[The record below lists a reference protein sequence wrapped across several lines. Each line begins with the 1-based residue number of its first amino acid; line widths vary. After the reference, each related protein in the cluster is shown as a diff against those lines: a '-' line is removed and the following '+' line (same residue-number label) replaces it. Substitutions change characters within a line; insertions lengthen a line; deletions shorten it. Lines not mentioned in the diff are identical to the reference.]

1 MVSNLSIKSGETA
14 LFYGNAKSP
23 PPEQLPSPSPLTE
36 QQQFLRLNISPETV
50 ALLPIKELTEVL
62 NISTD
67 QITPMPYMSPWIMGT
82 HNWQGNILWLIDLGY
97 LIGLQPLCQRVSASS
112 YTAAILQFRFPNSNQ
127 AVGVVVNQ
135 VGNIERLNVNSIQP
149 PSLSPENK
157 ELAKLLQ
164 GYWLKSEQELLA
176 VLKPDA
182 IVQAISQTKK

>member
-1 MVSNLSIKSGETA
+1 MASNLSIKSGETA
-14 LFYGNAKSP
+14 LFYGNAKPS
-23 PPEQLPSPSPLTE
+23 PPEQLPSDSTLAE

-50 ALLPIKELTEVL
+50 ALLPIKALSEVL
-62 NISTD
+62 NISTE

-97 LIGLQPLCQRVSASS
+97 LIGLQPLGQQVSTSS
-112 YTAAILQFRFPNSNQ
+112 YKAAILQFRFPNSNQ

-135 VGNIERLNVNSIQP
+135 VGNMERLNINSIQP
-149 PSLSPENK
+149 PSLAPENK

-182 IVQAISQTKK
+182 IVQAISQTTN

>member
-1 MVSNLSIKSGETA
+1 MASNLSIKSGETA
-14 LFYGNAKSP
+14 LFYGNAKLV
-23 PPEQLPSPSPLTE
+23 PPEQPSSPSPLAE

-50 ALLPIKELTEVL
+50 ALLPIKELSEVL
-62 NISTD
+62 NISTE
-67 QITPMPYMSPWIMGT
+67 QITPMPYMLPWIMGT
-82 HNWQGNILWLIDLGY
+82 YNWQGNILWLIDLGY
-97 LIGLQPLCQRVSASS
+97 LIGLQPLGQQVSASS

-135 VGNIERLNVNSIQP
+135 VGNIERLNINSIQP

-182 IVQAISQTKK
+182 IVQAISQTTN

>member
-14 LFYGNAKSP
+14 LFYGNAKSA
-23 PPEQLPSPSPLTE
+23 PPEQPPSPSSLAE

-50 ALLPIKELTEVL
+50 ALLPIKELAEVL
-62 NISTD
+62 NVSTEK
-67 QITPMPYMSPWIMGT
+67 ITPMPYMLPWIMGT

-97 LIGLQPLCQRVSASS
+97 LIGLPPLCQKISASS
-112 YTAAILQFRFPNSNQ
+112 YTAVILQFQFPNSNQ

-149 PSLSPENK
+149 PALFPENK

-176 VLKPDA
+176 VLKPDS
-182 IVQAISQTKK
+182 IVQAISQTKN

>member
-1 MVSNLSIKSGETA
+1 MASNLSIKSGETA
-14 LFYGNAKSP
+14 LFYGNAKP
-23 PPEQLPSPSPLTE
+23 ALPEQPSSDSTLAE

-50 ALLPIKELTEVL
+50 ALLPIKELNEVL
-62 NISTD
+62 NISTE
-67 QITPMPYMSPWIMGT
+67 QIAPMPYMSPWIMGT

-97 LIGLQPLCQRVSASS
+97 LIGLQPLGQKISASS

-135 VGNIERLNVNSIQP
+135 VGNIERLNINSIQP
-149 PSLSPENK
+149 PSLAPENK

-182 IVQAISQTKK
+182 IVQAISQPKN

>member
-1 MVSNLSIKSGETA
+1 MASNLSIKSGETA
-14 LFYGNAKSP
+14 LFYGNAKP
-23 PPEQLPSPSPLTE
+23 APPEQLPSSSTLAE

-50 ALLPIKELTEVL
+50 ALLPIKELSEVL
-62 NISTD
+62 NVSAE

-97 LIGLQPLCQRVSASS
+97 LIGLQPLGQQVSASS

-135 VGNIERLNVNSIQP
+135 VGNIERLNINSIQP

-182 IVQAISQTKK
+182 IVQAISQTKN

>member
-1 MVSNLSIKSGETA
+1 MTPNFSIKSGETA
-14 LFYGNAKSP
+14 LFYGNAKP
-23 PPEQLPSPSPLTE
+23 APPEQPSSDSTLA

-50 ALLPIKELTEVL
+50 ALLPIKELSEVL
-62 NISTD
+62 NISTE

-97 LIGLQPLCQRVSASS
+97 LIGLQSLGQQVSASS

-135 VGNIERLNVNSIQP
+135 VGNIERLNINSIQP

-182 IVQAISQTKK
+182 IVQAISQTTN